1 MRAIPVTASISAP
14 TPRNELTLPEKIS
27 EGLRIDK
34 TSSIRFLDVTTFL
47 MLTVNTSKKP
57 VEKTNETKPKNV
69 IIPPIMKD
77 AFI

>member
-1 MRAIPVTASISAP
+1 MRAIPVTTRISAP
-14 TPRNELTLPEKIS
+14 TPRKELTLPENIS
-27 EGLRIDK
+27 EGLRIDM

-69 IIPPIMKD
+69 IIPPMMKD